1 MENEDLNLDVFVIN
15 TKKYQLKYNILSVN
29 CVSLEARARNSFEE

>member
-1 MENEDLNLDVFVIN
+1 MGNEDLNFDVFVKN

>member
-1 MENEDLNLDVFVIN
+1 MGNEDLNLDVFVRN
-15 TKKYQLKYNILSVN
+15 TKKYQLKYNILSIN